1 MWNTSSQKPQEGVLH
16 QNCNSVINSGP
27 NTEST
32 AFSRLSSD
40 RGSGRSSTSAHNAWD
55 RTSRPGSGRQSNS
68 DRNSNASLSSPS
80 STPSLSPTSPMQ
92 PRVGGRGLVSQHRVQ
107 AVPPSDLPLPLPSP
121 GGGVIPMITSPE
133 QESKRAQFNAN
144 KLSFT
149 TSSTRRHPGPL
160 FEKFQAT
167 AASGGAGVAAP
178 VIPFQAGCND
188 AIKRECGK
196 LIIFNSAHSTGKLK
210 FEGMEHDFRAE
221 DMGDLGEIGRGN
233 FGTVN
238 KMVFKK
244 TNKVMA
250 VKRIRST
257 VDEREQKELLMDL
270 EVVMKSSDCPC
281 IVTFFGAI
289 FKEGDCWICM
299 ELMDTSLDKFY
310 KFSYDHLKESI
321 PESIIGKITVATVMA
336 LNYLKERLKIIHR
349 DVKPSNILLDRRGAI
364 KLCDFGISGQL
375 VDSIAKTRDA
385 GCRPYMAPER
395 IDPQRAKGY
404 DVRSDVWSLGIT
416 LIELSTGRFPYPK
429 WNSVFEQLQQVV
441 HGDPPRLDPREKE
454 MNRFTIDFV
463 NFVNTCLIKDEQ
475 QRPKYTQL
483 LKQTFIKKS
492 ESEHVDVAAYV
503 NGVLDKY
510 DSYNDVDMIMMEEA
524 SNHS

>member
-1 MWNTSSQKPQEGVLH
+1 MGD
-16 QNCNSVINSGP
+16 GP
-27 NTEST
+27 
-32 AFSRLSSD
+32 
-40 RGSGRSSTSAHNAWD
+40 
-55 RTSRPGSGRQSNS
+55 SRPGQLR
-68 DRNSNASLSSPS
+68 
-80 STPSLSPTSPMQ
+80 
-92 PRVGGRGLVSQHRVQ
+92 
-107 AVPPSDLPLPLPSP
+107 LPSP
-121 GGGVIPMITSPE
+121 GGGLIPEPGITSPMQHNKRQGLKISFSQPNLRKQAGSHLKLGFNTADAP
-133 QESKRAQFNAN
+133 QE
-144 KLSFT
+144 KLSIY
-149 TSSTRRHPGPL
+149 S
-160 FEKFQAT
+160 KVQ
-167 AASGGAGVAAP
+167 
-178 VIPFQAGCND
+178 
-188 AIKRECGK
+188 
-196 LIIFNSAHSTGKLK
+196 STGRLKLEDQEYP
-210 FEGMEHDFRAE
+210 FGAE
-221 DMGDLGEIGRGN
+221 DLLDCGEIGRGN
-233 FGTVN
+233 FGAVN
-238 KMVFKK
+238 KMMFRKAGRI
-244 TNKVMA
+244 MA

-257 VDEREQKELLMDL
+257 VEEKEQKQLLMDL
-270 EVVMKSSDCPC
+270 EVVMKSADCHF
-281 IVTFFGAI
+281 IVKFFGAI

-299 ELMDTSLDKFY
+299 ELMDCSLDKFY
-310 KFSYDHLKESI
+310 HFIFDDLNEAI
-321 PESIIGKITVATVMA
+321 PEPIIGKITVATVNA
-336 LNYLKERLKIIHR
+336 LTYLKEKLKIMHR
-349 DVKPSNILLDRRGAI
+349 DVKPSNILLDKTGAI